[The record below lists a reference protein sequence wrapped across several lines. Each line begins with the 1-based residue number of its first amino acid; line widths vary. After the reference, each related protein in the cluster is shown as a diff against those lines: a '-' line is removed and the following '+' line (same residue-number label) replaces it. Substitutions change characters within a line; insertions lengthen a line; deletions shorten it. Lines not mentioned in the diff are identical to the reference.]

1 MVTLRGNFQ
10 HRDRFAYT
18 DSNLG
23 WVQSLNRL
31 DASLSYSIENSKGQ
45 RISIAAFG
53 RNLLDEVQVGNDTQL
68 PASFGAPYGGAFP
81 RQTGNPVPFAD
92 NPQFGTFSPLKKG
105 KVFGI
110 ELNIEG

>member
-1 MVTLRGNFQ
+1 ITLRGNFQ

-18 DSNLG
+18 DNNLG
-23 WVQSLNRL
+23 FVQALDRL
-31 DASLSYSIENSKGQ
+31 DASLTYSVENDNGQ
-45 RISIAAFG
+45 RISVSAFG
-53 RNLLDEVQVGNDTQL
+53 RNLLDEVQVGGDTQL
-68 PASFGAPYGGAFP
+68 PFP
-81 RQTGNPVPFAD
+81 TARSTFQAVPFAN